1 MHRGFAEKNRLK
13 GIHWNLNSCPD
24 LFPVLATLCAFAKGP
39 SRLDGAPHLIFKES
53 NRIQKSAELIHL
65 LGVKTKLLSDG
76 MEIIPGSIEHFPGES
91 RGLKMESVPFDT
103 DHDHRLAF
111 AASLVKSQNYPIEIL
126 HPEVVNKSF
135 PEFWEILVNNTRIL

>member
-1 MHRGFAEKNRLK
+1 MN
-13 GIHWNLNSCPD
+13 GIHWNLNECPD

-53 NRIQKSAELIHL
+53 NRIQKTAELLHYM
-65 LGVKTKLLSDG
+65 GVDTKILPDG
-76 MEIIPGSIEHFPGES
+76 MEIHPPDH
-91 RGLKMESVPFDT
+91 LVVPQTPFEYDT

-111 AASLVKSQNYPIEIL
+111 AAALLASQKWPIHIC

-135 PEFWEILVNNTRIL
+135 PEFWEIVHNRPL